1 MMKLRQQILDWL
13 KGAPA
18 KAVSPEALLEGLALK
33 GDALKAAWDVLRE
46 MEEEATVYKTEDGK
60 FGLPQRLDLLLGRL
74 TLTAKGFGF
83 VIPDLLP
90 DGEKDEDVYIAA
102 DNLASGMHNDRVLVR
117 LGRSGGGS
125 SGRSREGEI
134 IRVIERANSR
144 IVGTFAANARLGF
157 VVPDDKRIGQDIF
170 ITQSNV
176 GDMKS
181 GAKVVVEITAWPEKK
196 RSAEGVIVEYLG
208 QKGEAGVD
216 VLSIIKQHGLPVD
229 FPPDVLEAAKRVP
242 LKIKDEELLQ
252 RKDLRD
258 LPIVTIDGEDA
269 KDLDDAVY
277 VEPLT
282 NGNYLLGVYIADVS
296 HYLKENSVLD
306 KEGRERATSVYLA
319 DRVVPML
326 PTRLSNG
333 ICSLNA
339 NEDRLILGAHMEI
352 DESGQVVKHE
362 LFPGVIRVC
371 RRLSYTIVKKIL
383 VDQDKTLSEEYSELV
398 PHMENMSALC
408 AILRRRRMKRGAID
422 FDFPELKIKLDEQ
435 GVPTDVIKRERT
447 LAESIIEEFML
458 VANETV
464 AEHMNKLKVPF
475 VYRVHEEP
483 DEDKMVRLNNMLHN
497 FGHTIPNIA
506 EIKPMALQKVLKN
519 LAGRPEER
527 MLSTVMLRSL
537 KQARYEAA
545 NLGHFG
551 LAAEFYTHFTS
562 PIRRYPDL
570 MVHRLLRESWQS
582 GGISEKRKQQLMG
595 ELPQLV
601 QHCSQRE
608 RAAAEAERDTVDLK
622 AAEYMAR
629 FVGEEMSGFVS
640 GVTSF
645 GMFVELENGIEG
657 MVRLATMDD
666 DYYQYIEEQ
675 FCLIGQRTKTVYR
688 LGDAVKIKVYKVSVD
703 ERQIDFLLLREGH
716 RSRGK
721 GFARPKSGGR
731 GRAKLDKGKDK
742 QRSAKLGKVKLE
754 GVAPLILEPQ
764 APPKKKSK
772 NDAAKKRRKKRQRAA
787 KKKEQSKE

>member
-1 MMKLRQQILDWL
+1 MNMRQQVLNWL
-13 KGAPA
+13 KKEAA
-18 KAVSPEALLEGLALK
+18 KASSAELLIEGLQLK
-33 GDALKAAWDVLRE
+33 GDALNAIWDVLQE
-46 MEEEATVYKTEDGK
+46 LEEEAAIVKTDDGR
-60 FGLPQRLDLLLGRL
+60 FGLPERLDLVVGRL
-74 TLTAKGFGF
+74 SLTAKGFGF
-83 VIPDLLP
+83 VIPNLP
-90 DGEKDEDVYIAA
+90 EDGVKPEDVYIAA
-102 DNLASGMHNDRVLVR
+102 DNLGSAMHNDRVVVR
-117 LGRSGGGS
+117 LGRRGGP

-134 IRVIERANSR
+134 IRIVERANSR
-144 IVGTFAANARLGF
+144 IVGTFEANARLGF
-157 VVPDDKRIGQDIF
+157 VTPDDKRIGQDIF

-176 GDMKS
+176 GELKT
-181 GAKVVVEITAWPEKK
+181 GAKVVVEITSWPQQR

-208 QKGEAGVD
+208 QKGESGVEI
-216 VLSIIKQHGLPVD
+216 LSIIKQHGLPVD
-229 FPPDVLEAAKRVP
+229 FPDEVLNAAKRVP
-242 LKIKDEELLQ
+242 QTIKDEEIAQ
-252 RKDLRD
+252 RNDLRH

-277 VEPLT
+277 VEPLA

-296 HYLKENSVLD
+296 YYVKERSVLD
-306 KEGRERATSVYLA
+306 VEGRNRATSVYLA

-339 NEDRLILGAHMEI
+339 NEDRLVLGAHMEI
-352 DESGQVVKHE
+352 DRQGQVVKHE

-383 VDQDKTLSEEYSELV
+383 VEQDKELSDEYRELV
-398 PHMENMSALC
+398 PHMENMAELC

-422 FDFPELKIKLDEQ
+422 FDFPELKIKLDGE
-435 GVPTDVIKRERT
+435 GVPVAVTKRDRS
-447 LAESIIEEFML
+447 LAESIVEEFML

-464 AEHMNKLKVPF
+464 AEHMYRLKVPF

-506 EIKPMALQKVLKN
+506 EIKPMALQKVLKG

-570 MVHRLLRESWQS
+570 IVHRLLRESWQA
-582 GGISEKRKQQLMG
+582 GGIPDKRKEQLMA
-595 ELPQLV
+595 ELPELV

-645 GMFVELENGIEG
+645 GMFVELELGIEG

-675 FCLIGQRTKTVYR
+675 FCLIGQRTKRVYR
-688 LGDAVKIKVYKVSVD
+688 LGDAVKVKVAKVNVD
-703 ERQIDFLLLREGH
+703 DRQIDFLLLSDGH

-721 GFARPKSGGR
+721 SFAPAKKGSGR
-731 GRAKLDKGKDK
+731 GRAKLDRGRDKRRSEKQGK
-742 QRSAKLGKVKLE
+742 AKIE
-754 GVAPLILEPQ
+754 GAAPLVL
-764 APPKKKSK
+764 
-772 NDAAKKRRKKRQRAA
+772 DAAKTGGTDAAARKRRKNRNRRRGPKKA
-787 KKKEQSKE
+787 KQTKE

>member
-1 MMKLRQQILDWL
+1 MKMRQQVLAFF
-13 KGAPA
+13 KQEKA
-18 KAVSPEALLEGLALK
+18 KAISAETLIEGLALK
-33 GDALKAAWDVLRE
+33 GNALKEVWEVLQELEDEAALCKS
-46 MEEEATVYKTEDGK
+46 EEGK
-60 FGLPQRLDLLLGRL
+60 YGLPERLGFVVGRL

-83 VIPDLLP
+83 VIPDLPP
-90 DGEKDEDVYIAA
+90 DGVKEEDVYIAT
-102 DNLASGMHNDRVLVR
+102 DNLASGMHNDRVVVR
-117 LGRSGGGS
+117 LGRGGTAG
-125 SGRSREGEI
+125 GRSREGEI
-134 IRVIERANSR
+134 VRIVERANSR
-144 IVGTFAANARLGF
+144 IVGTFEANARLGF
-157 VVPDDKRIGQDIF
+157 VTPDDKRIGQDIF

-176 GDMKS
+176 GDMKT
-181 GAKVVVEITAWPEKK
+181 GAKVVVEITSWPQAR
-196 RSAEGVIVEYLG
+196 RSAEGVIVEFLG
-208 QKGEAGVD
+208 QKGEAGVE

-229 FPPDVLEAAKRVP
+229 FPEEVLNAAKRVP
-242 LKIKDEELLQ
+242 LTIKEDELTQ
-252 RKDLRD
+252 RKDLRH
-258 LPIVTIDGEDA
+258 LPVVTIDGEDA

-277 VEPLT
+277 VEPLA
-282 NGNYLLGVYIADVS
+282 NGNHLLGVYIADVS
-296 HYLKENSVLD
+296 YYIKENSVLD
-306 KEGRERATSVYLA
+306 VEGRNRATSVYLA

-352 DESGQVVKHE
+352 DAHGQVVKHE

-383 VDQDKTLSEEYSELV
+383 VDKDAALAEEYKELV
-398 PHMENMSALC
+398 PHMENMATLC
-408 AILRRRRMKRGAID
+408 AILRKRRMKRGAID

-435 GVPTDVIKRERT
+435 GVPVAVTKRERT
-447 LAESIIEEFML
+447 LAESIVEEFML
-458 VANETV
+458 IANETV

-483 DEDKMVRLNNMLHN
+483 DEDKMIRLNNMLHN

-506 EIKPMALQKVLKN
+506 EIKPMALQKVLQG
-519 LAGRPEER
+519 LIGRPEER

-570 MVHRLLRESWQS
+570 IVHRLLRESWQS
-582 GGISEKRKQQLMG
+582 GGISEKRKEQLTA
-595 ELPQLV
+595 ELPPLV

-629 FVGEEMSGFVS
+629 FVGETMPGFVS

-645 GMFVELENGIEG
+645 GMFVELEIGIEG

-666 DYYQYIEEQ
+666 DYYQYIEDQ
-675 FCLIGQRTKTVYR
+675 FCLIGQRTKNVYR
-688 LGDAVKIKVYKVSVD
+688 LGDAVKVKVYRVSVD
-703 ERQIDFLLLREGH
+703 DRQIDFLLLKEGH
-716 RSRGK
+716 TSRGK
-721 GFARPKSGGR
+721 AFAPSKKGQGR
-731 GRAKLDKGKDK
+731 GRAKLDRGRDK
-742 QRSAKLGKVKLE
+742 KRSDKLGKAKIE
-754 GVAPLILEPQ
+754 GAAPQLLDLT
-764 APPKKKSK
+764 APAAKAESGKKHH
-772 NDAAKKRRKKRQRAA
+772 KKRRRGPKKA
-787 KKKEQSKE
+787 KKTKE